1 MRRPSQDRPSGCGC
15 SCPPSRGSWGAR
27 GARAGGRGR
36 ARARVGRTPRRAG
49 ACRVAPTPSS
59 RGLSSCERDGPRR
72 SWAGSI
78 PRPSAAPG
86 GHSPEARPT
95 RGAGRP
101 RATWPCEGRRPGP
114 PASCLA
120 LPGLGRAFGLQEGP
134 ARRLPPLVSCTPL
147 LPPLSPRVVVPG
159 RAPSPAPAT
168 AAAAPT
174 RADVELSLPLVRR
187 VPSSLAE
194 QRRKWL

>member
-1 MRRPSQDRPSGCGC
+1 MAGAGRGLGSARHTAGPAPAELPRPPRLVGSQVVSGMG
-15 SCPPSRGSWGAR
+15 R
-27 GARAGGRGR
+27 GGRGQ
-36 ARARVGRTPRRAG
+36 G
-49 ACRVAPTPSS
+49 PS
-59 RGLSSCERDGPRR
+59 
-72 SWAGSI
+72 

-114 PASCLA
+114 PASGLA
-120 LPGLGRAFGLQEGP
+120 LPGLCRAFGLQEGP
-134 ARRLPPLVSCTPL
+134 ARRLPPLVSSTPL

-159 RAPSPAPAT
+159 RAPSPAPAAT

-174 RADVELSLPLVRR
+174 CADVELSLPLVRR
-187 VPSSLAE
+187 VPFSLAE
-194 QRRKWL
+194 KKVAVNVF